1 MISQEQFFF
10 KKSGLPASHFARGMF
25 RSGWKDPE
33 IILIIGNFTDN
44 DNGESPVFCVI
55 AGVVTTIR
63 FLQQLQ
69 AASRVGL

>member
-1 MISQEQFFF
+1 
-10 KKSGLPASHFARGMF
+10 MF